1 VLPIEWQKTL
11 RPCLDACEESSI
23 ADIKQL
29 FFEDNGIPV
38 ETVFSEFDPKPIGV
52 ASLAQVHTA
61 IHRAT
66 GMKVAVKIQHPGL
79 QEFASIEYDLS
90 HMNNYGRY

>member
-1 VLPIEWQKTL
+1 MLPIEWQKTL
-11 RPCLDACEESSI
+11 RPCLDACEESSLE
-23 ADIKQL
+23 DIEQL
-29 FFEDNGIPV
+29 FYQDNGIRI

-90 HMNNYGRY
+90 PMNHYGRY